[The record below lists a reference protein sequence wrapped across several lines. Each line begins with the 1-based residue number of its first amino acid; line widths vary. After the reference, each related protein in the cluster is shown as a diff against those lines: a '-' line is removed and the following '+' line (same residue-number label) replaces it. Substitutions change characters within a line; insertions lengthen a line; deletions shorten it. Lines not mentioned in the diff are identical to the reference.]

1 MQQQVIELGKAL
13 VKELDVEPEVDTLT
27 RWITHYIAEL
37 LKKVEAA
44 EGKAKEESQS
54 MCFEA
59 ILTLWHH
66 RAYYHDGHRP
76 FENFEPIFRVLE
88 SLNPEDE
95 RHFYFS
101 KMGNVP
107 KSINLEPSNIQEWI
121 DVLRRT
127 DELARILI
135 SYSLQKATSEAVDE
149 ETIEWL
155 SKSISLIRDDDLE
168 VIVKLVESNP
178 IASRNI
184 ESLKGNEKKQ
194 LKELNLKLEK
204 LNEFIKISDI
214 IKTGM
219 LNDIDALSKK
229 AD

>member
-1 MQQQVIELGKAL
+1 MELGKAL
-13 VKELDVEPEVDTLT
+13 VKELDLEPGVDTLS
-27 RWITHYIAEL
+27 RWIAHYIAEL

-44 EGKAKEESQS
+44 AEGKSKEESQS
-54 MCFEA
+54 LCFEA

-135 SYSLQKATSEAVDE
+135 SYSLQKATSEAVDKD
-149 ETIEWL
+149 TIEWL
-155 SKSISLIRDDDLE
+155 GKSISLIRDDDLE
-168 VIVKLVESNP
+168 VIVKLIESSS
-178 IASRNI
+178 IASKI
-184 ESLKGNEKKQ
+184 ETLKNDAFDYEKALKLKLDRINE
-194 LKELNLKLEK
+194 LSAVLELIRFDIAKELKN
-204 LNEFIKISDI
+204 
-214 IKTGM
+214 
-219 LNDIDALSKK
+219 
-229 AD
+229 